1 LDGIPQNEEE
11 RFSESTDL
19 MTRSPLFSIF
29 LIVLVDVLGLTIILP
44 LLPFYAESFGATP
57 AVVGMLVSTYA
68 ICQLIAGPPLGHLSD
83 RVGRRPVLLVSQIGT
98 CVGFLILASASSLW
112 MVFLARV
119 IDGLTAGNL
128 TVAQA
133 YISDVTEPEN
143 RAKSFA
149 MIGIAFGLGFLVGPA
164 VSGYLAQFSNV
175 YPILAAAGLSFTS
188 IMCTYFL
195 LAPVTPHAA
204 PETEGGRGS
213 RRAAYIESFKDGQ
226 LAPMLWQFF
235 AFTLAFSTLYS
246 GFALFAERRFT
257 HNGMPFGPKEVGY
270 VFAFSGLIGAL
281 IQGGG
286 IGSLVKTFGESRLV
300 QMGFATMALGF
311 ALLSEASQ
319 LLYLLIAITFLTFGS
334 AILRPSLTSLIT
346 TRAARHRQGMV
357 IGLMQSLMSVAQ
369 IVAPVVAGFL
379 IQKQYLTIW
388 ALVGSAFCV
397 VGWSLIAAMR

>member
-1 LDGIPQNEEE
+1 
-11 RFSESTDL
+11 
-19 MTRSPLFSIF
+19 MKRSPLFSIF

-44 LLPFYAESFGATP
+44 LLPFYAESLGATP

-68 ICQLIAGPPLGHLSD
+68 LCQLIAGPPLGHLSD

-98 CVGFLILASASSLW
+98 CAGFLILASATSLW

-143 RAKSFA
+143 RAKSFG

-195 LAPVTPHAA
+195 LPPVTPHPA
-204 PETEGGRGS
+204 PEAEQGPAS
-213 RRAAYIESFKDGQ
+213 RPAAYIESFKDTQ
-226 LAPMLWQFF
+226 LGPMLWQFF

-286 IGSLVKTFGESRLV
+286 MGSLVKRFGESRLV

-311 ALLSEASQ
+311 ALLSEAAQ
-319 LLYLLIAITFLTFGS
+319 LLYLLIAIAFLTFGS

-346 TRAARHRQGMV
+346 TRAARHQQGMV

-369 IVAPVVAGFL
+369 IVAPIVAGLL
-379 IQKQYLTIW
+379 IQKQHLTMW
-388 ALVGSAFCV
+388 ALAGSIFCA
-397 VGWSLIAAMR
+397 VGWSLIAALR

>member
-1 LDGIPQNEEE
+1 
-11 RFSESTDL
+11 
-19 MTRSPLFSIF
+19 MKRSPLFSIF

-57 AVVGMLVSTYA
+57 AVVGMLVSAYA

-98 CVGFLILASASSLW
+98 CAGFLILASATSLW

-143 RAKSFA
+143 RAKSFG
-149 MIGIAFGLGFLVGPA
+149 MIGIAFGLGFLFGPA

-195 LAPVTPHAA
+195 LPPATPHPG
-204 PETEGGRGS
+204 PESGQGRAS
-213 RRAAYIESFKDGQ
+213 QYIESFKDGQ
-226 LAPMLWQFF
+226 LGPMLWQFF

-257 HNGMPFGPKEVGY
+257 HNGAPFGPKEVGY
-270 VFAFSGLIGAL
+270 VFAFSGFIGAL

-286 IGSLVKTFGESRLV
+286 MGSLVKRFGESKLV

-311 ALLSEASQ
+311 GLLAGAEQ
-319 LLYLLIAITFLTFGS
+319 LLYLLTAITFLTFGS

-357 IGLMQSLMSVAQ
+357 IGLMQSLMSIAQ
-369 IVAPVVAGFL
+369 IVAPLVAGFL
-379 IQKQYLTIW
+379 IQKQHLTMW
-388 ALVGSAFCV
+388 ALAGSIFCV
-397 VGWSLIAAMR
+397 VGWSLIAATR